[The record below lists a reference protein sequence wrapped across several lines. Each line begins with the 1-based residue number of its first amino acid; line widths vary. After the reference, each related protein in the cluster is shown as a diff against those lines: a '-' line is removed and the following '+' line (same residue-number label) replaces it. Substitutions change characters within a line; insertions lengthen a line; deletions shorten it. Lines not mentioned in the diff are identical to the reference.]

1 MNDNFDPVQ
10 VLWQKEH
17 PEVMIFTLI
26 ICASVRSSQISQMQD
41 DPLLFDVNIDIRV
54 DDFILAAMVQVKTG
68 ISNHWKDV
76 HLEIAWELI
85 CFIYAGKCNKN

>member
-1 MNDNFDPVQ
+1 
-10 VLWQKEH
+10 
-17 PEVMIFTLI
+17 MIFTLI

-68 ISNHWKDV
+68 ISNH
-76 HLEIAWELI
+76 
-85 CFIYAGKCNKN
+85 